1 MSPNHAPKGEV
12 LPTMASNKTSNLRK
26 GTVVSLLT
34 IALATTVGAYGT
46 FAYFSD
52 TESSTS
58 NLFAAGTLD
67 LELSTAESGGIDAFV
82 EAGNFAPGDAESGT
96 LTLENTGSIYDG
108 DAEGHSVDLSI
119 DTTVTQ
125 TDADETSTDMAKYLE
140 VTVFSYDS
148 TSLVGSVTD
157 ANGNGYVDL
166 EDLGAHSFTGLADPG
181 SAGKNL
187 DVEVSFH
194 TSAGNDLQGD
204 SVNVQWDFTLQQ
216 S

>member
-1 MSPNHAPKGEV
+1 
-12 LPTMASNKTSNLRK
+12 MASNKTSKLRK

-46 FAYFSD
+46 FAYFND

-67 LELSTAESGGIDAFV
+67 LQLSTAEPGGVNAFV
-82 EAGNFAPGDAESGT
+82 EAGNFAPGDVESGT
-96 LTLENTGSIYDG
+96 LTLNNTGSIYDG
-108 DAEGHSVDLSI
+108 DAEGHSVSLSI
-119 DTTVTQ
+119 DTAITQ
-125 TDADETSTDMAKYLE
+125 TDAGESTTDMAKYLE
-140 VTVFSYDS
+140 VTVFTYDG
-148 TSLVGSVTD
+148 TALVSQVTD
-157 ANGNGYVDL
+157 ANGNGYIDL
-166 EDLGAHSFTGLADPG
+166 EDLGAHTFSGLADPG

-204 SVNVQWDFTLQQ
+204 EVNVQWDFTLAQ